1 MAMIGFW
8 LPSFISMA
16 IYRKRSGKISIGWQS
31 MLARFGIYV
40 LLNTWIVQALL
51 TYLLGQGGI
60 TEDYF
65 YECHLGS
72 WRRTGEGGITESA
85 LTSFPFFTK
94 YVVLASLVAVIL
106 PYAEEILRK
115 CIGVSVSFNADD
127 GKKENEEK

>member
-60 TEDYF
+60 TE
-65 YECHLGS
+65 
-72 WRRTGEGGITESA
+72 SA

-115 CIGVSVSFNADD
+115 CIGVSVSFNAKD